1 MPSEQL
7 RLLSPN
13 LLLEYEEESG
23 QWLKASH
30 PACNTYLKHWTQAEI
45 VVIL

>member
-1 MPSEQL
+1 MSSEQL
-7 RLLSPN
+7 WLLSPN

-30 PACNTYLKHWTQAEI
+30 PVCNTYLKHWTQAET